1 QVCRHNG
8 FCKKHQLQ
16 CSKVFYYKGNTTEVP
31 KRCKECDRE
40 GDNTQNEEQSVLEP
54 GIVKLGEG
62 GYNDVFLISSVRSL
76 LDVNSSPFGDMK
88 PFVLRL
94 PKQESLLPYQVL
106 NEITCISIVSSNCPD
121 IPVPVVHAFAT
132 DTSDAFIAEEYIH
145 GEPLS
150 SCWNRF
156 SETEKGHVAQRIA
169 EIIVDMGEMRFDG
182 IGGFTGG
189 KDCLL
194 GPTVEGSKLFKGRS
208 KFHSNNCYDI
218 GPYKSTKEY
227 VLACYDK
234 EIYYYTHASAS
245 DIDSDLF
252 EDMSVERFV
261 AQLRDKRSFLEVNY
275 NPVDEPFVLVH
286 GDFNGRNI
294 LMGGSDVVAVLDWE
308 FSGAYPLSEL
318 VGGVGME
325 VLEVIDGESE
335 KENSMWSARIL
346 RMVAST
352 ARKRHWPENEVGML
366 VGSGDPIV
374 GYARTEMFPVE

>member
-1 QVCRHNG
+1 
-8 FCKKHQLQ
+8 
-16 CSKVFYYKGNTTEVP
+16 
-31 KRCKECDRE
+31 
-40 GDNTQNEEQSVLEP
+40 
-54 GIVKLGEG
+54 
-62 GYNDVFLISSVRSL
+62 
-76 LDVNSSPFGDMK
+76 MK

-106 NEITCISIVSSNCPD
+106 NEVTCISFVSSNCPD
-121 IPVPVVHAFAT
+121 IPVPVVYAFAT
-132 DTSDAFIAEEYIH
+132 ADTESDAFIAEEYLH

-156 SETEKGHVAQRIA
+156 SEKEKRHVAQRIA

-194 GPTVEGSKLFKGRS
+194 GPTVEGSKLFKGRVRSSSLHILYGTNCIGQS

-234 EIYYYTHASAS
+234 EIYYYAHASAS

-252 EDMSVERFV
+252 EDMSPERFV
-261 AQLRDKRSFLEVNY
+261 AQLKDKRRFLEANY

-286 GDFNGRNI
+286 GDFNGGNV
-294 LMGGSDVVAVLDWE
+294 LMHGTDVVAVLDWE

-318 VGGVGME
+318 VGGVGVD

-335 KENSMWSARIL
+335 KENSVWSARIL